1 MDPEDIVDSES
12 STDSDRPHFLKSLT
26 PSAECINSPE
36 NKIPKRS
43 SSPDL
48 NLDDSS
54 DDIEISTDEEEVAL
68 HAKSFVPRIVN
79 CSDDLL
85 SASTDSEAELSL
97 SPNTP
102 ANFLTPLRFFTP
114 LTSAPGLKVDP
125 RKTRANAD
133 NLLRRSADPLF
144 YATNLFSPH
153 RVMSL
158 KDKRADWMAEL
169 REAQRLDEDPEFAAL
184 IDQLS
189 EAGTLELEETLD
201 LYLFQGKIILPKAQR
216 QDVLMNI
223 HGLPHCGHPTLA
235 SSLKALENSDYWWP
249 SAKEDLTSHIQHC
262 PSCQKNSNLPS
273 ARNTAQT
280 TGNLIARRPFES
292 LHVDTIGPLPEDVSK
307 YKYVVVFV
315 DSFTRFTVL
324 VPLAKLNAS
333 EVAFALLEKVCSIFG
348 IPASVHSDNG
358 PEYAN
363 HIFEE
368 LCDFLNISE
377 STAIPHYHQSNG
389 VAERRNRDVLHTLR
403 KLLADF
409 NDYDNWSGYLPMTQL
424 LINCTKC
431 RRTGF
436 TPFEMVF
443 GTDST
448 IDPRNPPT
456 KILEKLTN
464 SSIPATSWLRT
475 IESVSAS
482 LIEKWEKAETN
493 LNPPTLPQSNNV
505 DHLFKEGSYVL
516 RAFDKSAKLQSPW
529 KGPLLSH

>member
-1 MDPEDIVDSES
+1 
-12 STDSDRPHFLKSLT
+12 
-26 PSAECINSPE
+26 
-36 NKIPKRS
+36 
-43 SSPDL
+43 
-48 NLDDSS
+48 
-54 DDIEISTDEEEVAL
+54 
-68 HAKSFVPRIVN
+68 
-79 CSDDLL
+79 
-85 SASTDSEAELSL
+85 
-97 SPNTP
+97 
-102 ANFLTPLRFFTP
+102 
-114 LTSAPGLKVDP
+114 
-125 RKTRANAD
+125 
-133 NLLRRSADPLF
+133 
-144 YATNLFSPH
+144 
-153 RVMSL
+153 MSL
-158 KDKRADWMAEL
+158 KDKRADWMTEL
-169 REAQRLDEDPEFAAL
+169 REAQRLGEDPEFAAL

-189 EAGTLELEETLD
+189 EDGTLELEETLD

-249 SAKEDLTSHIQHC
+249 SAKEDLASHIQRC

-273 ARNTAQT
+273 AKNTAPS

-292 LHVDTIGPLPEDVSK
+292 LHGDTIGPLPEDVSK

-333 EVAFALLEKVCSIFG
+333 EVAYALLEKVCSIFG
-348 IPASVHSDNG
+348 IPAKVHSDNG

-368 LCDFLNISE
+368 LCDFLNISV
-377 STAIPHYHQSNG
+377 STAIPYYHQSNG

-443 GTDST
+443 GTESS

-482 LIEKWEKAETN
+482 LLEKWEKAETN

-505 DHLFKEGSYVL
+505 DHLFKEGSY
-516 RAFDKSAKLQSPW
+516 LQSPW
-529 KGPLLSH
+529 KGPFLVTKVFTGRNHVKILNLLTGSETLANISSLQPFLPQSTNPDYLSAVAAQDRAEHLVEEVLNIDTTRQRCLVRWVGASEPTWEPLSEIRNTAAYSTFLKKQSSKTTTRTSPRKKR